1 VSLGISAT
9 GDGEA
14 ALEELARSG
23 ARVAGTRLIEIAR
36 DVRQIIWG
44 EFKGYADGAVDEPWI
59 VIVAVD
65 SSWFEIHSDDEA
77 VLARIRKAFKDVR
90 PESIS

>member
-1 VSLGISAT
+1 LKNW
-9 GDGEA
+9 A
-14 ALEELARSG
+14 APAN
-23 ARVAGTRLIEIAR
+23 AAGTRLIEIAR
-36 DVRQIIWG
+36 GVRQVIWG
-44 EFKGYADGAVDEPWI
+44 EFKAYADDALDQPWI
-59 VIVAVD
+59 VIVAFD